1 MEAAIRHVKQDTPKL
16 LSKDFPPTY
25 MASFERIVHSQ
36 AIPPEEWASCFLFC
50 LSGGDYTI
58 WATLLDSAPDTS
70 YMALKPQFL
79 SWVGHD
85 WQTNASFLAFKKKPV
100 HLSYKQYLHETVL
113 HVRQIVVGA
122 ADVMEAVDLVVK
134 AGFTNFLSGMK
145 RSELCGKRELSMH
158 DFGKFLGEC
167 DYGSQFQA
175 PRWDAPFPRRPFSM
189 GRQFTPEHRDEPL
202 PPMNSYNNQTSC
214 DKLSGVE
221 EVKHEFS
228 GRKPFSD
235 SVTRHGCGEVG
246 HIRPQC
252 PKNKPRNISRVLT
265 DSNSDSDRFVVSGT
279 VCGIKRDICLDTGAQ
294 MCVIPAKWCPDM

>member
-1 MEAAIRHVKQDTPKL
+1 MLAAQSARQEEQRARQEELRLEQEKIQTAQRLEHELNMAKFQASILQAQTDSARELAEAARIARQREADVAEAVRRLDKEEAERLRLKEANLRLEQMNAMEERQAAALLQKEEDDKRAKVEAAIRHVKRDTPKL

-79 SWVGHD
+79 SRVGHD

-100 HLSYKQYLHETVL
+100 HLSYEQYLHETVL
-113 HVRQIVVGA
+113 RVRQIVVGA

-175 PRWDAPFPRRPFSM
+175 P
-189 GRQFTPEHRDEPL
+189 
-202 PPMNSYNNQTSC
+202 
-214 DKLSGVE
+214 
-221 EVKHEFS
+221 
-228 GRKPFSD
+228 
-235 SVTRHGCGEVG
+235 
-246 HIRPQC
+246 
-252 PKNKPRNISRVLT
+252 
-265 DSNSDSDRFVVSGT
+265 
-279 VCGIKRDICLDTGAQ
+279 
-294 MCVIPAKWCPDM
+294 